1 MPKHPRSLYFI
12 IAIFVVILGVLS
24 RKVHGIP
31 LFIGDILY
39 AVMIY
44 FGCRM
49 LFINGNNFMKIL
61 VPLLLC
67 YFIEL
72 QQLCHA
78 AWLVGIRNTTFG
90 HYVLGQGFLWSDLV
104 CYTIGV
110 AVAYFVETSFLKD
123 SNLKSEI

>member
-1 MPKHPRSLYFI
+1 MPKHPRFLYFI

-24 RKVHGIP
+24 RKIHGIP

-49 LFINGNNFMKIL
+49 LFLKISNPKKIIS
-61 VPLLLC
+61 PLLLC
-67 YFIEL
+67 YIIEL

-78 AWLVGIRNTTFG
+78 EWLVTIRNTTFG
-90 HYVLGQGFLWSDLV
+90 HYVLGQGFLWSDMV
-104 CYTIGV
+104 CYTVGV
-110 AVAYFVETSFLKD
+110 AVAYFVESSFLKD
-123 SNLKSEI
+123 SNLKSNA

>member
-1 MPKHPRSLYFI
+1 MPKHPRFLYFI

-39 AVMIY
+39 AVMVY

-67 YFIEL
+67 YLIEW
-72 QQLCHA
+72 QQLCHVE
-78 AWLVGIRNTTFG
+78 WLVTIRHTTFG

-104 CYTIGV
+104 CYSVGV
-110 AVAYFVETSFLKD
+110 ALAFFIDTIRS
-123 SNLKSEI
+123 